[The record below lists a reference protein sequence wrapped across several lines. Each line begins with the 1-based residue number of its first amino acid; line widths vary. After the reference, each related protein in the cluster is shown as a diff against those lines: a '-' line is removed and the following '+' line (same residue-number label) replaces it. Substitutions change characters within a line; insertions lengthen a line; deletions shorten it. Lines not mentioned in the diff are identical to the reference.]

1 MKTFN
6 FGIILLLL
14 SILLLGCSKKADEL
28 PDWQVDVSYVDEAYI
43 GEPSNFVVK
52 VSKKCDITLYVDG
65 TQQQS
70 VSSTKLNFDVS
81 TLPVGLH
88 NIKISIND
96 GYGTYDKSY
105 QCRIKEKPVVYQ
117 KPTITCHKVEQANYG
132 ESSVITASTKTDSEM
147 TLYVDGAKQQSTTS
161 KTLSFDVVTL
171 SVGTHQIKIVA
182 VNGDKK
188 DEVSFNCEIV
198 DNTPVLSCNTIE
210 RCNYGETAILTAS
223 TQIDSKITLYVDGA
237 EMQSSASR
245 ELRYDVSELPVGT
258 HQIKIVAVN
267 GDKEKAHSFE
277 LEVVAKEIEQVE
289 LLVKDLNDFLTT
301 KANNQTIYDVKILD
315 PAPNCDDIIKLLNE
329 NEKIKIKLDLECCT
343 ELSQLVVYDCE
354 GLISLKTPH
363 NITYLNVVCDAL
375 EEIHFNCTSFNLVC
389 PNLNSVVINQTTPPK
404 KHYWSYNDEYGNLKL
419 NSYCKI
425 YVPASAEE
433 TFKTANGWEEYAS
446 QIIPMEFE
454 MAVDEYS
461 YVDLGLPSGTL
472 WATCN
477 VGAENPWDYGDY
489 FAWGEVTT
497 KDYYDWDTYK
507 YCKGTE
513 NTMTKY
519 CNESEYGYNGYTDNL
534 TVLESEDDAATV
546 NMGSDWRMPTQAEFQ
561 ELKENC
567 DWEWTDNYNGKGVS
581 GYIVKSRRGS
591 SLIFL
596 PAAGYRH
603 NFVLGNADSFGG
615 YWSSSVDYR
624 DLAWRLTFLTSGC
637 SVDDGSRYCG
647 FSVRPVR
654 CKN

>member
-1 MKTFN
+1 MKKYSQTLN
-6 FGIILLLL
+6 IGIILLLL

-43 GEPSNFVVK
+43 GETSNFVVR

-117 KPTITCHKVEQANYG
+117 KPTITCHKLEQANYG

-147 TLYVDGAKQQSTTS
+147 MLYVDGAKQQSTTS

-245 ELRYDVSELPVGT
+245 ELRYDVSELSVGT

-267 GDKEKAHSFE
+267 GDKKD
-277 LEVVAKEIEQVE
+277 EV
-289 LLVKDLNDFLTT
+289 
-301 KANNQTIYDVKILD
+301 
-315 PAPNCDDIIKLLNE
+315 
-329 NEKIKIKLDLECCT
+329 
-343 ELSQLVVYDCE
+343 S
-354 GLISLKTPH
+354 
-363 NITYLNVVCDAL
+363 
-375 EEIHFNCTSFNLVC
+375 FNCEIVK
-389 PNLNSVVINQTTPPK
+389 VA
-404 KHYWSYNDEYGNLKL
+404 DE
-419 NSYCKI
+419 
-425 YVPASAEE
+425 
-433 TFKTANGWEEYAS
+433 
-446 QIIPMEFE
+446 
-454 MAVDEYS
+454 

-497 KDYYDWDTYK
+497 KDYYDWSTYK
-507 YCKGTE
+507 YANGSEDKL
-513 NTMTKY
+513 TKY
-519 CNESEYGYNGYTDNL
+519 CNNSYYGNDGFADNL
-534 TVLESEDDAATV
+534 TVLQPEDDAATA
-546 NMGSDWRMPTQAEFQ
+546 NLGSDWRMPTQAEFQ
-561 ELKENC
+561 ELYDNC
-567 DWEWTDNYNGKGVS
+567 DWEWTSNYNGTGVA
-581 GYIVKSRRGS
+581 GRIVKSRNNS
-591 SLIFL
+591 NSLFL
-596 PAAGYRH
+596 PAAGYRRGTAL
-603 NFVLGNADSFGG
+603 FGASSIGN
-615 YWSSSVDYR
+615 YWSSSLDTDYPR
-624 DLAWRLTFLTSGC
+624 HGRVLDFYSGN
-637 SVDDGSRYCG
+637 VNPDGWSSRQYG
-647 FSVRPVR
+647 QSVRAVR